1 MSTNKTQALIEHA
14 SAAALLVSPL
24 VAAAVGY
31 AAFAPAPANALSG
44 WRLVGCIDGLL
55 ARGEQTRSE
64 GKLRKGLQE

>member
-31 AAFAPAPANALSG
+31 AAFAPAPANALN
-44 WRLVGCIDGLL
+44 
-55 ARGEQTRSE
+55 RSNE
-64 GKLRKGLQE
+64 RQCAKEMRAESFVRDYQSRY